1 MELELEKLNEKENRL
16 LMLMNFL
23 DGTID
28 ELLMERKNLDEVNAH
43 DVDYAVEHL
52 NNTKRFLQASIN
64 SLIEEQQQLTY
75 RMEWKS

>member
-1 MELELEKLNEKENRL
+1 MQLELEKLSEKENRL
-16 LMLMNFL
+16 LMLMDFL

-43 DVDYAVEHL
+43 DVDYAVTHL

-64 SLIEEQQQLTY
+64 SLIEEQRQLAY
-75 RMEWKS
+75 RMEWQS